1 MQPRTQYKIV
11 IVGGG
16 LAGLSCAKRL
26 LTLGKERGIPLHV
39 TVLEARDR
47 WGGRVC
53 TVTTSDS
60 ESDTNHY
67 SSIPLDLGA
76 AWIHGV
82 DQNPLTHLAST
93 YHLEVCRPVS
103 ETVQMLNQQGKAV
116 DAALDQQVNRL
127 FDQLL
132 DVAAED
138 CWGNPE
144 ESLSSSQP
152 PNPWHPTAV
161 RWYAQTL
168 RQSTTTSTKLDIPLL
183 PVPEHRASSD
193 ISLDWS
199 IGRALVQKK
208 LRAFE
213 KLSPEGRSLLLWHV
227 KNLEYALGA
236 NVSDLSMQ
244 YWDIDDRNA
253 FEGDH
258 VLMQRGFGS
267 LIDALLHDLQTLAPI
282 INQFEGRLSCP
293 VQKIE
298 YGRKT
303 TTIPIATVANASSL
317 QPHEQP
323 LVALSDTCCITLDN
337 GETIDCDFVI
347 SAMPL
352 GVLKQAVKAQTSKE
366 PVVDGNMDNTVVFDP
381 PLPFSKEDAISNM
394 GFGLLNKLYLYFDR
408 AFWRTPSSKDI
419 VMFGNTSSVHPQH
432 YMFTDVG
439 HILSQSNNKDDAPA
453 VLVSLISGRDAALSE
468 LLSEAQVVEQAMQVL
483 RTIFASS
490 DVPDPIHFQLTH
502 WGKDPYSRGSYTFLP
517 PGTTDQD
524 FTVLQSPL
532 NQNGDAVTLSSV
544 GETMRLFFCGEHTTA
559 LHPSLAHGAWLSGVR
574 AAEQVVQ
581 NMTMDLGNGSNSANI
596 DRWIPLSLYRH
607 DNPQTDLRCHLC
619 HHRGTTLR
627 EGTLLAFARGTRQ
640 VLVHNACAEWSPE
653 VEVMEEQWSNVVPCV
668 NRAQR
673 FLCSLCGRTG
683 ASIACSNGA
692 CNVHYH
698 FRCAEDTGW
707 RFETQGKEFLC
718 GKHRNGSD
726 CVRIS
731 LPYYKEQN
739 PFLSRELICCL
750 CTKSRGEMLAFQLSR
765 QPHSPQQ
772 YAVAHTACVQ
782 HSNLVDLE
790 LDRGSRLEFDYRKF
804 GVLLES
810 ARTCSYCKNEGATI
824 QCRHCHECYHY
835 ECALSTKWKFQKKR
849 LFCCPNHRT
858 HSKAARSSVLSTTE
872 ASATFLQH
880 ALFSLND
887 SSHPQE
893 DIPGNLDIS
902 NTRIEDVH
910 DDDNDDEETE
920 SSWMSD
926 DDSELDESEPQQ
938 QDVDTTGEG
947 RLTNDHKENAPT
959 ENLECIDS
967 LTVPEEEGESHLC
980 RLHRNSVG
988 DLWNVDFIVTRRTGG
1003 ASLLQIAAARTD
1015 PFDNL
1020 QDGDTVMAINGVR
1033 IGDAGFDTLDKILT
1047 RLGQEIDTLMEVLR
1061 KPW

>member
-1 MQPRTQYKIV
+1 MQPRSHYKIV

-26 LTLGKERGIPLHV
+26 LIQAKERGIPVHI

-47 WGGRVC
+47 WGGRVH
-53 TVTTSDS
+53 TMPSA
-60 ESDTNHY
+60 TNHNDEH
-67 SSIPLDLGA
+67 SIPLDLGA

-82 DQNPLTHLAST
+82 DHNPLTHLAST
-93 YHLEVCRPVS
+93 FNLEVCRPVS
-103 ETVQMLNQQGKAV
+103 ETVQMLN
-116 DAALDQQVNRL
+116 AAGQPVNKTLDEHVNRL

-132 DVAAED
+132 DVAADD

-144 ESLSSSQP
+144 ESASSSK
-152 PNPWHPTAV
+152 PWQPTAV

-168 RQSTTTSTKLDIPLL
+168 RQSTNKLDIPLV
-183 PVPEHRASSD
+183 PVPPHRESTD

-213 KLSPEGRSLLLWHV
+213 KLSVEGRSLLLWHV

-253 FEGDH
+253 FDGDH
-258 VLMQRGFGS
+258 VLFQRGFGS
-267 LIDALLHDLQTLAPI
+267 LVDALLHDLQTLAPT
-282 INQFEGRLSCP
+282 QFEGRLSCP

-303 TTIPIATVANASSL
+303 TTAPIAAVAMSL
-317 QPHEQP
+317 QQHEQP
-323 LVALSDTCCITLDN
+323 LVPLSDTCCITLVN

-347 SAMPL
+347 SAVPL
-352 GVLKQAVKAQTSKE
+352 GVLKQAVKAQTVEEPMADSSKE
-366 PVVDGNMDNTVVFDP
+366 NTIAFDP
-381 PLPFSKEDAISNM
+381 PLPFSKEDAIANM
-394 GFGLLNKLYLYFDR
+394 GFGLLNKLFLHFDR
-408 AFWRTPSSKDI
+408 AFWRKGSTKDV

-439 HILSQSNNKDDAPA
+439 NILSPTSNKEGAPA

-468 LLSEAQVVEQAMQVL
+468 ILSEAEVVGQAMEVL
-483 RTIFASS
+483 RTIFAAAE
-490 DVPDPIHFQLTH
+490 VPNPAYFKLTH

-532 NQNGDAVTLSSV
+532 NQNGDSVTLSSV

-581 NMTMDLGNGSNSANI
+581 TMAMEFGNTSISTNT

-607 DNPQTDLRCHLC
+607 DNPQTNLSCHLC
-619 HHRGTTLR
+619 HHSGTTVR

-640 VLVHNACAEWSPE
+640 VVVHNACAEWSPE
-653 VEVMEEQWSNVVPCV
+653 VEVMEEQWKNVVPCV

-673 FLCSLCGRTG
+673 FLCSLCERTG
-683 ASIACSNGA
+683 ASIGCSNGA
-692 CNVHYH
+692 CHAQYH

-707 RFETQGKEFLC
+707 RFETQGKEFFC
-718 GKHRNGSD
+718 GRHRSGSD
-726 CVRIS
+726 CVRVS
-731 LPYYKEQN
+731 LPYYKQQN
-739 PFLSRELICCL
+739 PWVSHDLVCCL
-750 CTKSRGEMLAFQLSR
+750 CKKIRGEMLAFQLST
-765 QPHSPQQ
+765 PSWSTSQ
-772 YAVAHTACVQ
+772 YAVAHTTCVR

-790 LDRGSRLEFDYRKF
+790 LDRGSRLEFDYRKI
-804 GVLLES
+804 GTLLES
-810 ARTCSYCKNEGATI
+810 ARLCSLCKNEGATI
-824 QCRHCHECYHY
+824 RCRHCNHCYHY
-835 ECALSTKWKFQKKR
+835 ECALSTKWKFRKKR
-849 LFCCPNHRT
+849 SFCCPDHRT
-858 HSKAARSSVLSTTE
+858 NQTNGTKPVARATVTSDSETP
-872 ASATFLQH
+872 ASFFQH
-880 ALFSLND
+880 ALFFMND

-893 DIPGNLDIS
+893 DIPGNLDITS
-902 NTRIEDVH
+902 TRLEDINDDKE
-910 DDDNDDEETE
+910 DDDTE
-920 SSWMSD
+920 SSWTSD
-926 DDSELDESEPQQ
+926 DESES
-938 QDVDTTGEG
+938 DKSEG
-947 RLTNDHKENAPT
+947 QEET
-959 ENLECIDS
+959 EEALQRIAEDSNGDGASSQNLECSDI
-967 LTVPEEEGESHLC
+967 LTVPEEEGQSHLC
-980 RLHRNSVG
+980 RLHRNSIG
-988 DLWNVDFIVTRRTGG
+988 DLWNVDFTVTRRTGC

-1020 QDGDTVMAINGVR
+1020 RDGDTVLAINGLR
-1033 IGDAGFDTLDKILT
+1033 IGDAGFDTLDQILS
-1047 RLGQEIDTLMEVLR
+1047 RLGQEVDTLMEVQR
-1061 KPW
+1061 KSW